1 MTVWKYALTPLSDYV
16 TLEMPRGAKPLYVAT
31 QFGVPCI
38 WALVRPEEPL
48 VNRRFRI
55 AGTGHPIEA
64 HGAITHIGSVM
75 LADCLLVFHVF
86 DLGEEG

>member
-1 MTVWKYALTPLSDYV
+1 MQVWKYALTLSDYV

-64 HGAITHIGSVM
+64 HEAISYVGTFM
-75 LADCLLVFHVF
+75 LSGGHLVFHVF
-86 DLGEEG
+86 DLGEAD